1 MKSLERLSYRFYLL
15 TLLISF
21 ASLAF
26 FTGFYIYKIVTSVG
40 HPFYLTAY
48 IVFLVLTLVTAVIEL
63 IFMRRKDDDKETKK
77 EKKLKRKRAKFI
89 IKIGKYVVKLATIIV
104 AIIELVTIE
113 ATVGKVIALIFAVN
127 LFIFEVILTIMY
139 LRIEH
144 KVKRFKESFSYK
156 AEELGIKQLFH
167 K

>member
-15 TLLISF
+15 TLLISL
-21 ASLAF
+21 ASLLF

-48 IVFLVLTLVTAVIEL
+48 IVFLVLTLVTAVVEI
-63 IFMRRKDDDKETKK
+63 IFIRRKDDDKETKK

-89 IKIGKYVVKLATIIV
+89 IKIGKYIVKLATIIV
-104 AIIELVTIE
+104 TIIELATIE
-113 ATVGKVIALIFAVN
+113 FTVGKVIALMFAIN
-127 LFIFEVILTIMY
+127 LLAFEVIFTIIH

-144 KVKRFKESFSYK
+144 RVKRLKESFSYK
-156 AEELGIKQLFH
+156 AEELGNKQLFH